1 MVEETDNATTPRTLA
16 QTVWGTE
23 YIDEPVCRDR
33 NTNVASDSDCLD
45 SGGSQRYFYH
55 QDANFR
61 VCSLTSETGAIVER
75 YEYDAYGEPRV
86 FGGAA
91 ASGAEGFAPLH
102 FSAAGNPYLHQGL
115 RRDDS
120 HLTLWERR
128 AYRRRRNR
136 SRGRLLHKPPALRA
150 RRLHR

>member
-1 MVEETDNATTPRTLA
+1 MVEETDNAGTPRTLA

-33 NTNVASDSDCLD
+33 NTNVSINSDCLD

-75 YEYDAYGEPRV
+75 YEFDAYGEPRV
-86 FGGAA
+86 FCGTAASAVSEGAA
-91 ASGAEGFAPLH
+91 HTVLLSQADANLLVNVRFRSSPLNAPAPRE
-102 FSAAGNPYLHQGL
+102 S
-115 RRDDS
+115 
-120 HLTLWERR
+120 
-128 AYRRRRNR
+128 
-136 SRGRLLHKPPALRA
+136 
-150 RRLHR
+150 